1 MLGMTTGKK
10 GNDMTDHKPTGYD
23 RRERIGSEKR
33 KIGAV
38 NMGRMLPW
46 TPTPKLGGDPPP
58 NIFAPDLALMG
69 LEDSYCDMWD
79 RTEVIDLRTR
89 SLFNVSLMVGVGN
102 VTNPFE
108 IGFHAP
114 GLIANGGTIRDLEAI
129 ATIARAYVGSPA
141 SGWAMMTMMKS
152 LQDQGLYPER
162 FEPANV
168 ARKELKGSEKRAIAR
183 DLLREIDPESPLM
196 DVPEDH
202 LESETFAPEL
212 DFMILEG
219 AVWDIWARTDDV
231 DRRTKLVITLGLLM
245 GLGNAAELTE
255 FLPFAV
261 RNGITRPELEEFV
274 YQAATYLGFASG
286 KALRRTIAAALEM

>member
-1 MLGMTTGKK
+1 MSVTETKSTGFA
-10 GNDMTDHKPTGYD
+10 
-23 RRERIGSEKR
+23 RRERVGSEKR

-79 RTEVIDLRTR
+79 RTDVIDLKTR

-114 GLIANGGTIRDLEAI
+114 GAIANGASIRDLEAI

-141 SGWAMMTMMKS
+141 SGWAMMSIVKA
-152 LQDQGLYPER
+152 LQDQKLYPET

-168 ARKELKGSEKRAIAR
+168 ARKEVRGSEKRAIAR
-183 DLLREIDPESPLM
+183 ELLREMDPTSPLLG
-196 DVPEDH
+196 VGEDA
-202 LESETFAPEL
+202 LDGNAFAAEL
-212 DFMILEG
+212 DFMILENS
-219 AVWDIWARTDDV
+219 VWDIWARTDDV
-231 DRRTKLVITLGLLM
+231 DRRTKTVIVLGLLM
-245 GLGNAAELTE
+245 GLGNQNELAE
-255 FLPFAV
+255 FIPVA
-261 RNGITRPELEEFV
+261 RGNGITIPEFEEFI
-274 YQAATYLGFASG
+274 YQASTYLGFPSG
-286 KALRRTIAAALEM
+286 KALRRTVGAALFDQTPS